1 MLLSINLDDEFGGH
15 MRREEEAELPDEQ
28 YFAAVPSN
36 SRLRNRSGQGP
47 DNDLLPM
54 IYPVCFWAVSFG
66 YMCAWTSFGS
76 LISYYKNHFGPGFY
90 TQIYCAYYL
99 PGLPVCLLQYKY
111 DTFFDIKYGS
121 HHTFLLRGVLYISV
135 MVFIIISMILLESR
149 VLLILSFVM
158 LGICSWAAHG
168 TASTLAA
175 LYPPSC
181 INAMQTGFRSPE
193 VFVVL
198 LTISLDIGSAPGF
211 QHLAQFYTLTA
222 VGVAVGLLSWIV
234 LCTNKRAL
242 YYFYEIDKE
251 YQAIYT
257 DSGESA
263 VGASG
268 TALMASILDGLFFGT
283 VEKPGEDAAPRS
295 PGKSEAP
302 PGPERSPIRN
312 WLDKQS
318 KWLSPGA
325 GGAPWQRPTI
335 YSRHRYVDNNY
346 YLERAPLLGA
356 AAGGIDNGFPRY
368 KDSPGKGYGSQGGP
382 SLTVAVSITAKEDGR
397 GGPAGDETEGDGEDE
412 GYADDDASVGSSA
425 SHLLMSLSSI
435 SRGEVDFPSILID
448 NIDREGG
455 PGLQPLSYSQ
465 QAVRRDVIVL
475 CNVLFVT
482 MFTSIFQGAFF
493 VYAKSAGSRNIEQ
506 FLYFTRLFCDL
517 LGRPLASLPRPW
529 FVQTDSQLW
538 NGTIWRLF
546 LLFTYFLYIFLPGAW
561 VPRSD
566 VFVCFIVGVFSLIN
580 GYFAV
585 LIYEYAADRVKDKGK
600 NAQAYATTL
609 LNITFQISSF
619 LAVVSSVSIVAL
631 IGDSG

>member
-1 MLLSINLDDEFGGH
+1 MLASINLDDESGSH

-36 SRLRNRSGQGP
+36 SRLRKRNGHASLDKEQ
-47 DNDLLPM
+47 LPI
-54 IYPVCFWAVSFG
+54 IYIMCFWAVSFG

-76 LISYYKNHFGPGFY
+76 LISYYKHHFGVEFY

-99 PGLPVCLLQYKY
+99 PGLPICLLQYKY

-135 MVFIIISMILLESR
+135 MVFIIISMILLESKMM
-149 VLLILSFVM
+149 LILCFVM

-175 LYPPSC
+175 LYPSSC

-251 YQAIYT
+251 YQVIYT

-263 VGASG
+263 VGTNG
-268 TALMASILDGLFFGT
+268 TALMATILDGLFFGT
-283 VEKPGEDAAPRS
+283 IGKPGKDAA
-295 PGKSEAP
+295 EAP
-302 PGPERSPIRN
+302 LGQWRSPIRS
-312 WLDKQS
+312 WLDKQNRL
-318 KWLSPGA
+318 LSPSSGS
-325 GGAPWQRPTI
+325 GPWQRRTI

-346 YLERAPLLGA
+346 YLERAPLLGET
-356 AAGGIDNGFPRY
+356 AGGIENGFPRY
-368 KDSPGKGYGSQGGP
+368 KDSPVKGYGSQGGLG
-382 SLTVAVSITAKEDGR
+382 LTVAVSLTEKDVDTDGMVENR
-397 GGPAGDETEGDGEDE
+397 LSEEEEMEDE
-412 GYADDDASVGSSA
+412 NYEDDDGSVGSSA

-435 SRGEVDFPSILID
+435 SRGEIDFPSILID

-455 PGLQPLSYSQ
+455 AELQPLSYSQ
-465 QAVRRDVIVL
+465 QTVRHDVVVL

-482 MFTSIFQGAFF
+482 MFTSIFQGSFF
-493 VYAKSAGSRNIEQ
+493 VYAKSGSSRNVEQ
-506 FLYFTRLFCDL
+506 YLYFTRLFCDL

-529 FVQTDSQLW
+529 FVQTDTQLW
-538 NGTIWRLF
+538 NGTMWRL
-546 LLFTYFLYIFLPGAW
+546 LLLLTYFLYIFLPETW

-566 VFVCFIVGVFSLIN
+566 IFVCSIVGLFSLIN

-585 LIYEYAADRVKDKGK
+585 LIYEYAAHRVEDKGK

-631 IGDSG
+631 IDSG